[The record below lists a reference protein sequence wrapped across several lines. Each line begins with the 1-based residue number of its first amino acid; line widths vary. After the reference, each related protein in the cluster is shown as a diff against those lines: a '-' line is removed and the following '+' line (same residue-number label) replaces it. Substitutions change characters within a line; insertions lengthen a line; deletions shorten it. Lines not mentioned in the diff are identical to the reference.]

1 MSTYV
6 EEVIES
12 LKNNNIIVNEH
23 NVALGLRAKLGDKKI
38 KEMYNIMVA
47 GYGGEGE
54 WPENVKEEEYNKYWV
69 ANKLIE
75 MAESEPKEDGVNY
88 PSHGWVNDELWPTLG
103 LITEQLNKLN
113 GVHCS
118 HGVIYSNGSCYRSKG
133 FWGIDF
139 DTVEDFNHFLWA
151 GCYRYLPLAKSEK
164 WYILPNLGD
173 PDYNENKLRMEL
185 HYMKLS
191 ADKKTMEKDFADF
204 AKCVE
209 DYSNDENEIKRKLEE
224 NK

>member
-1 MSTYV
+1 MYV
-6 EEVIES
+6 WVDALS
-12 LKNNNIIVNEH
+12 NYVT
-23 NVALGLRAKLGDKKI
+23 ALGGPDDS
-38 KEMYNIMVA
+38 
-47 GYGGEGE
+47 
-54 WPENVKEEEYNKYWV
+54 EEYNKYWV
-69 ANKLIE
+69 ANKLVE
-75 MAESEPKEDGVNY
+75 MTESEPEEDGISY

-118 HGVIYSNGSCYRSKG
+118 HGVIYPNGSCYRSKG

-191 ADKKTMEKDFADF
+191 ADKKTMEKDFDDF

-209 DYSNDENEIKRKLEE
+209 DYSNDENEIKRKL